1 MGADATKA
9 VGAATQGEGGYN
21 SEFYS
26 SGIIFSKSTDLG
38 VDSKGKEKLSMLLDE
53 AATEALIEAVNH
65 VKSLGKRIKLQ
76 VHYTEDN
83 SFPSVKEN
91 QPKGA
96 GFTKAKTGGA
106 RPGAASADIK
116 SQIANMKRPS

>member
-1 MGADATKA
+1 MGIDANKVA
-9 VGAATQGEGGYN
+9 GITQGEDGN
-21 SEFYS
+21 EFYS
-26 SGIIFSKSTDLG
+26 SGIIFSKSTNLG

-83 SFPSVKEN
+83 SFLFVKEV

-96 GFTKAKTGGA
+96 GFIKAKTAGGT
-106 RPGAASADIK
+106 RPGAASADVK
-116 SQIANMKRPS
+116 AKIASMKRPS